1 MGNRGRTTV
10 TRAAARAIRPVRS
23 ALLRPLHRLRERRTP
38 PPHAGTVRLL
48 LLHAYGMGGTI
59 RTVLNLAGYLARDR
73 EVEVVSLI
81 RERPEP
87 FFPIPPGVRVT
98 ALDDRLAPRGPPARL
113 LSRLPSLLMP
123 KHEKARHRCTLWSD
137 LLLVRY
143 LRSLRSGVLI
153 TTRPGFN
160 LAAAAFT
167 RPGVIR
173 IGQEHVT
180 LKSHHADLVR
190 RIRRRYR
197 RLDALVTLTRADLRH
212 YRRELK
218 GARPRRLVR
227 IPNAIPPLAG
237 DVSRLEEKTVLAIGR
252 VVRAKGFDR
261 LVQAWRH
268 VAAAHPDWTLRIFG
282 AGTPENEARLRA
294 QIAEAGLEGRVLFL
308 GSTPEVGVELA
319 KASIYVVSS
328 RYEGFGMTILEAMSK
343 GVPVVS
349 FDCPHGPREII
360 THEHDGLLVRPGTP
374 AALAGAIC
382 RLIEDEP
389 LRRRLGRNA
398 LRTAEAYGLAEIGPR
413 WDRLLADVTASR
425 SAALRSP
432 RSTPRPGNASAAP
445 RATTDPAFRPEATR
459 VAAGRGG

>member
-1 MGNRGRTTV
+1 MGNRGRRTV
-10 TRAAARAIRPVRS
+10 ARAAVRAIQAVRSVLS
-23 ALLRPLHRLRERRTP
+23 ALLGPLHRLRMRRTP

-59 RTVLNLAGYLARDR
+59 RTVLNLAGHLARDR

-81 RERPEP
+81 RERPQP

-98 ALDDRLAPRGPPARL
+98 VLDDRLAPRGPVARL

-123 KHEKARHRCTLWSD
+123 RREKARHRCTLWSD

-160 LAAAAFT
+160 LASALFT

-173 IGQEHVT
+173 VGQEHVT
-180 LKSHHADLVR
+180 LRSHHPDLVR

-197 RLDALVTLTRADLRH
+197 RLDALVTLTRADLQH
-212 YRRELK
+212 YRRELA
-218 GARPRRLVR
+218 GVMPRRLVR

-237 DVSRLEEKTVLAIGR
+237 DVSRLEEKTVIAIGR

-268 VAAAHPDWTLRIFG
+268 VAAVHPDWTLRIFG
-282 AGTPENEARLRA
+282 AGTPKNEERLRA
-294 QIAEAGLEGRVLFL
+294 QIAEAGLEGKVLFM

-319 KASIYVVSS
+319 KSSMYVVSS

-374 AALAGAIC
+374 DALAAAIR

-398 LRTAEAYGLAEIGPR
+398 LRTAEAYRPARIGPQ
-413 WDRLLADVTASR
+413 WDDLLDDL
-425 SAALRSP
+425 AAAR
-432 RSTPRPGNASAAP
+432 GG
-445 RATTDPAFRPEATR
+445 RARGEERVPEAT
-459 VAAGRGG
+459 AFTL